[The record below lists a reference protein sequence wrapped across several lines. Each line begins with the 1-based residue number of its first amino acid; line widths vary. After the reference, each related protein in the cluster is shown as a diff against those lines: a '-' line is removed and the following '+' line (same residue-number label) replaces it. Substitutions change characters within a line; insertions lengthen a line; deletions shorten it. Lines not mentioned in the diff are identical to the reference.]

1 MAPREVA
8 AAARGFSAMA
18 RIVGPDPKAVKMR
31 RHAFHLHQSGSTTL
45 SASALLLP
53 PGSLAEPPPLLDR
66 ICAAHGH
73 AGGVALTSASLVEP
87 FLVEEQRNS
96 PSQELQPRLVPE
108 AHLDVLVEHEE
119 SRNIGDG
126 KTGAP
131 RWLSARLLAIVDVQA
146 SADSVLSLLQHE
158 GSLIRSSSW
167 DVCWS
172 LADVNQ
178 KQVDNDA
185 RYSLESNRKNAYAE
199 STEPPM
205 LAKSAT
211 RIAILGVSNLNSSN
225 TRCINV
231 SLMQQRGDSLLIMGS
246 PFGILSPVHF
256 FNSISVGVVA
266 NCLPPGTARSSLLM
280 ADVHCLPGAPVFGKN
295 SCLVGMLM
303 KPLRQRGSST
313 EVQLVITWDAIC
325 NAWNSDK
332 LERIDH
338 PPSELVDDKSSD
350 CKYKESCVAD
360 KHRRFVPNSA
370 NNLNQYDVSPSL
382 TEAISSVVLVTV
394 GETSWAS
401 GIILNKNGLIMTN
414 AHLLEPWRFGRTS
427 SLGLQNKIASFSEH
441 ICGGENNLLQPQ
453 QCKVSN
459 EDAVKHE
466 LSLFNFGLKKDR
478 AISVRLDHGER
489 KTWCNASVVF
499 ISKGPLDVAL
509 LQMEKTPIELCAIR
523 PEFVCPTA
531 GSSVYV
537 VGHGL
542 LGPRSGLS
550 SSLSSGV
557 VSKIVKIPS
566 TQHSQLS
573 SVVEVNNMDIPVMLQ
588 TTAAV
593 HPGASGGVLLDS
605 LGRMVGLITSNA
617 KHGGGSTIPHLNFS
631 IPCKSLEMVFKY
643 SAKGDF
649 KILEQLDKPNEV
661 LSSIWALAP
670 TSSPF
675 FSTSPEN
682 GRGGKVLEFSKFLAD
697 KQEGLKSIKDIEAFL
712 RDRIPSKI

>member
-8 AAARGFSAMA
+8 AAACGFSAMA

-66 ICAAHGH
+66 ICAAHGQ

-119 SRNIGDG
+119 SRTIGGG

-131 RWLSARLLAIVDVQA
+131 QWLSARLLAIVDVQA

-280 ADVHCLPGAPVFGKN
+280 ADVHCLPGAPVFDKN

-332 LERIDH
+332 LERIGH
-338 PPSELVDDKSSD
+338 PP
-350 CKYKESCVAD
+350 
-360 KHRRFVPNSA
+360 
-370 NNLNQYDVSPSL
+370 
-382 TEAISSVVLVTV
+382 IVLVTV

-401 GIILNKNGLIMTN
+401 GIILNKNGLIITN

-441 ICGGENNLLQPQ
+441 TCGGENNLLQPQ

-661 LSSIWALAP
+661 LSSVWALAP

>member
-119 SRNIGDG
+119 SRNIGGG

-185 RYSLESNRKNAYAE
+185 RYSLECNRKNAYAE

-211 RIAILGVSNLNSSN
+211 RISILGVSNLNSSN

-280 ADVHCLPGAPVFGKN
+280 ADVHCLPGAPVFDKN

-332 LERIDH
+332 LERIGH
-338 PPSELVDDKSSD
+338 PP
-350 CKYKESCVAD
+350 
-360 KHRRFVPNSA
+360 
-370 NNLNQYDVSPSL
+370 
-382 TEAISSVVLVTV
+382 IVLVTV

-661 LSSIWALAP
+661 LSSVWALAP

-682 GRGGKVLEFSKFLAD
+682 GRGEKVLEFSKFLAD